1 VTSVILDRLRSALA
15 NRYELKRELAR
26 GGMGQVF
33 EARDLKHGR
42 SVAIKVLDPELA
54 ASIGPARFR
63 AEIET
68 AARLSHPHIVPLFD
82 SGEADGLFYF
92 VMPLIAG
99 ESLRQRLSR
108 ERQLPVEDALRI
120 AREAADALEYAHG
133 QGLVHRDVK
142 PENILLAGGHALVLD
157 FGIARSRDGGEGGS
171 TRTVTPIGTPAYMSP
186 EQIAGAD
193 LDGRCDQ
200 YALACVVYEMLAGQ
214 PPFTGPTPDI
224 VLSQHRSAAPR
235 SVDTMRPAA
244 PTPVGAALSRA
255 LAKAPADRY
264 RTLSDFA
271 AALTTVPTPTGLG
284 RGSARL
290 GGAGRVM
297 LAVLPLEN
305 LSADPEQEYFVD
317 GMTDELISHLSRL
330 QPKRLGVIART
341 SALRYKKTGKSIEEI
356 GRELGVEFVL
366 EGSVRRAGDRIRIT
380 TQLIQVSDQSNL
392 WAQTHDRRLA
402 DIFELQD
409 EVATTIAK
417 ALEMELVPSR
427 EASDSS
433 AEVTKSAAYEAY
445 LKGRFHWNKRT
456 PEGIRL
462 GIEWFERAVQADPQF
477 ARAYS
482 GLSDVYNIAITYMLL
497 PAEEALPK
505 SERAARRALEL
516 DPDLVDAHASL
527 GSVLTHKG
535 EPEEARH
542 VFRRALEL
550 DPNYVPALYWGAM
563 NFVTLGDFEGAT
575 GTVARADALDPLSVT
590 VKIVQGN
597 IHFYARRYDQALSYF
612 RHIVE
617 LEPKLYWPHQ
627 RVAICMAAQ
636 GRLEEALAELDRHPA
651 DLTGSLDLISARAY
665 MLGRLG
671 RLDEARAALEQL
683 EVRSK
688 SEYVSWERFAYAY
701 LGLDDRTSLLKVL
714 ERVKVPGVLGRLS
727 LRHESAF
734 DPVRDDPRFE
744 KLLRV

>member
-1 VTSVILDRLRSALA
+1 MTSVILDRMQSALA
-15 NRYELKRELAR
+15 NRYEFKRELAR

-42 SVAIKVLDPELA
+42 PVAIKVLDPELA
-54 ASIGPARFR
+54 ASIGSTRFR

-92 VMPLIAG
+92 VMPLIGG
-99 ESLRQRLSR
+99 ESLRHRLTR

-120 AREAADALEYAHG
+120 AREAADALQYAHE

-157 FGIARSRDGGEGGS
+157 FGIARTRDSGEGGA
-171 TRTVTPIGTPAYMSP
+171 TRTVTPIGTPEYMSP

-193 LDGRCDQ
+193 LDGRSDQ

-214 PPFTGPTPDI
+214 PPFTGPSANI
-224 VLSQHRSAAPR
+224 VLSQHTTTPPR
-235 SVDTMRPAA
+235 PVNNLRPAA
-244 PTPVGAALSRA
+244 PGPVGAALSRA

-264 RTLSDFA
+264 RTLNEFA
-271 AALTTVPTPTGLG
+271 AAISAALTPSTSG
-284 RGSARL
+284 RGPGRD
-290 GGAGRVM
+290 RVM

-317 GMTDELISHLSRL
+317 GMTDELISHLSRV

-409 EVATTIAK
+409 EVATTVAK
-417 ALEMELVPSR
+417 ALELELVTSR
-427 EASDSS
+427 GAPESS
-433 AEVTKSAAYEAY
+433 PDVTKSAAYDAY

-456 PEGIRL
+456 PEAIRQ
-462 GIEWFERAVQADPQF
+462 GIEWFERAIQADPQF

-482 GLSDVYNIAITYMLL
+482 GLSDVYNITITYMLL
-497 PAEEALPK
+497 PAEEAIVK

-516 DPDLVDAHASL
+516 DPKLADGHTSL
-527 GSVLTHKG
+527 ASVLTHKG
-535 EPEEARH
+535 EPEEARLS
-542 VFRRALEL
+542 FRRALEL

-563 NFVTLGDFEGAT
+563 NLFMLGDVEGALNM
-575 GTVARADALDPLSVT
+575 VARADKLDPLSVT
-590 VKIVQGN
+590 VKIVNGN
-597 IHFYARRYDQALSYF
+597 IYFYARRYDEALPYF
-612 RHIVE
+612 RHVVE
-617 LEPKLYWPHQ
+617 LDPNLYWPHQ
-627 RVAICMAAQ
+627 RLAICMAAQ
-636 GRLEEALAELDRHPA
+636 GRLEEALAELDRHPPA
-651 DLTGSLDLISARAY
+651 LARSLDVISGRAY
-665 MLGRLG
+665 ILGKLGRT
-671 RLDEARAALEQL
+671 DEARAALQEL
-683 EVRSK
+683 EARSK
-688 SEYVSWERFAYAY
+688 SEHVSWERFAYAY
-701 LGLDDRTSLLKVL
+701 LGLDDRVSLLKLL
-714 ERVKVPGVLGRLS
+714 EGIRTYGVLGRLS

-734 DPVRDDPRFE
+734 DSVRDDPRFE
-744 KLLRV
+744 KVLRI